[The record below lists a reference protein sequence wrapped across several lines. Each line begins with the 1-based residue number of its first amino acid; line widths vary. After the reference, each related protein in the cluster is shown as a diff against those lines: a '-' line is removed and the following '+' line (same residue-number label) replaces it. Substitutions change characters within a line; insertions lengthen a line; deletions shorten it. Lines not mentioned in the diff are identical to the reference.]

1 MSVLSLQE
9 SVVKFRRHH
18 FDLVFMD
25 RHLSDGDGLNF
36 PKMLTRNL
44 VEKKD
49 LDGLPV
55 FGATKVFLVTAEI
68 YLQPNGDSRLS
79 PFAGVLHKPVSLA
92 ELKRAINSTLPSDP
106 ACGAEQT
113 RVVEPTFD
121 LLRQKL
127 SRNFIEGLPSLIS
140 SIREM
145 LAHRDY
151 AGIEFVAHR
160 LMGSAGNAGLI
171 EIAELAVELH
181 KTASEENQKCI
192 EVILS
197 QLADKLVVA

>member
-1 MSVLSLQE
+1 MSVPSLRQ

-36 PKMLTRNL
+36 PKMLARD
-44 VEKKD
+44 VGEEKD
-49 LDGLPV
+49 RDGLPL

-68 YLQPNGDSRLS
+68 YLQPNGDSRLN
-79 PFAGVLHKPVSLA
+79 PFAGVLHKPISLA
-92 ELKRAINSTLPSDP
+92 ELKRAINSTLRSDF

-113 RVVEPTFD
+113 RVVETSFD
-121 LLRQKL
+121 VLRRKL
-127 SRNFIEGLPSLIS
+127 SRNFIEELPNLIS

-160 LMGSAGNAGLI
+160 MMGSAGNAGLI
-171 EIAELAVELH
+171 EIAELAMELH

-192 EVILS
+192 E
-197 QLADKLVVA
+197 DLVFSLGIRF